1 MCRPWV
7 DLTVCK
13 EAPELDFFTDASG
26 GKETG
31 GCGGMLQN
39 EWFKATWN
47 PSFMEEKNPSIAYL
61 ELFAL
66 VSAVIIWKVKLA
78 NSRFTMF
85 CDNQAVVEMVNN
97 LTSGCQNCMY
107 LLWILVKTSLLENFR
122 IFAKYIRTD
131 LNGRADALS
140 RNDYDRFIKISEQM
154 RIFPDRQGKS
164 LPEALWPPEKIWID

>member
-1 MCRPWV
+1 MYAKIKAKTEKLKSYHHIKLDQEFKSDCLTWLSFLQNEEGDRIQKVMCRPWV

-31 GCGGMLQN
+31 GCGGVLQN

-66 VSAVIIWKVKLA
+66 VSAVIIWKAKLA

-97 LTSGCQNCMY
+97 LTSGCQNC
-107 LLWILVKTSLLENFR
+107 
-122 IFAKYIRTD
+122 IFADSGQDKFVGELQDICQIHQD
-131 LNGRADALS
+131 
-140 RNDYDRFIKISEQM
+140 
-154 RIFPDRQGKS
+154 
-164 LPEALWPPEKIWID
+164 